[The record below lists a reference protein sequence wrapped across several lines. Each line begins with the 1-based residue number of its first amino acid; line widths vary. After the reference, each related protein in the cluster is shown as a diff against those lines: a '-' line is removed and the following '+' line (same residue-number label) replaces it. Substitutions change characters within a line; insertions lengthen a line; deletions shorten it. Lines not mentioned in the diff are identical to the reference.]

1 MKSDKFDWNTVA
13 AATNQFSSS
22 QLNKDAPDD
31 YLFILEVEKLSI
43 EDALK
48 MEWSALNSKIRRS
61 MRAMKVFVRV
71 YLASEKLLMDQIFGE
86 LESVNSVLADVIP
99 DIAALYSD
107 EAESCVR
114 NECQDILK
122 TLGDCAKAT
131 FLEFQNAV
139 ASNVSADAFP
149 DGGVLPLTRY
159 VMNYI
164 KTLMDYSKTLD
175 EVVKDQDNESSP
187 SVSPNMSPI
196 SEDEN
201 VGESP
206 SSSPLALR
214 FRSLISILESNL
226 DEKSKLY
233 KDESLQHLFL
243 MNNIHYMAEKVKNSE
258 LRTVLG
264 DEWIRK
270 HNWKFQQHA
279 MNYERATWSSILAL
293 LKDEGI
299 QNPGS
304 NSISRTILKERL
316 QSFYLAFEEV
326 YKSQT
331 GWSVPDSQLRDDLR
345 ISTSLRVIRA
355 YLYFSRR
362 YSYRVDE
369 KHVKYTA
376 DDLEVALKCL
386 ADSLLRNENIPTHF
400 TGDVSINCGSIG
412 TYTTARNGR
421 EWIGDDVKPKK
432 LSSLLQMDGSST
444 TSTVIHKLIS
454 ADPVPHKTARISL
467 SHFSYTFQV
476 SPGQKILRLHFYPA
490 PYKGFKRFKDLFTV
504 EAGPFTLISNF
515 SASLTAAA
523 LGVKSFSKE
532 FCISIEENQT
542 LDITF
547 SPASSQSQDSTYAF
561 INGIEIISVPMH
573 LSYFRGDDFD
583 DMLGMWAIVPA
594 QNGNEF
600 NNLTWKKSVD
610 VGFRYLVRIH
620 FCELG
625 LKMAETG
632 GMSFKILINQ
642 MIVDTNTVIVKE
654 RDDHGSL
661 WYRDYMVEMK
671 GRKQESRRD
680 LLICLQS
687 YDEFMDGHRLL
698 KGFEIFK
705 LSNPD
710 NSLASPNALP
720 PARDSPSWIIQYF
733 LSFLGNRNAIATAS
747 ITVIALINIIV
758 YKLRIIWEASTTE
771 EENRPSA
778 RAERVCRRFS
788 LAEIKSAT
796 RNFSDAFVIGK
807 GGFGKVYKGL
817 IDNGRE
823 TVAIKRLKSN
833 SKQGKHKFLTEIET
847 LSELQHINL
856 VSLIGYCSERTEMI
870 LVYEYMACGTLADH
884 LYKLAKDNH
893 SCSSITW
900 KQRLSICIGAARGL
914 DYLHTGHR
922 VIHRDIKTSNIL
934 LDENFEAKVSDFGL
948 AKPEDRSKLQSHVS
962 TKIKGT
968 FGYFDPY
975 YFSTHKLT
983 RQSDTYAFGVVLL
996 EVLCGRPAMDP
1007 TLGEDEC
1014 CLTKWA
1020 RNKINKGEIQQ
1031 IIASSLI
1038 EEISPDSLK
1047 VFLEVAE
1054 RCLHDEPKE
1063 RPTMAKVVLQLE
1075 LALEKQQSRKFV
1087 APETITSA
1095 ANDARP
1101 SNEGTISSVS
1111 TEQAKVA
1118 STDTHTVGPPP
1129 IGGINGETDNTD
1141 PPAGRKDGRKP
1152 KAYESL
1158 QRWAR
1163 QVAFWNRV
1171 KPSKKEEFV
1180 CKSVSEIC
1188 EAEIKLPKFDL
1199 ERIAAATNQFSSSNK
1214 IGQGGFGSVYKA
1226 MLPTGQIVAV
1236 KMFSFSTQGLNE
1248 FKHEIRLVSN
1258 LQHRNIV
1265 KLLGY
1270 CIHGEGGM
1278 LLYEFMENGRLDTFI
1293 FDEVQCHQLQ
1303 WSLRFKIIL
1312 GFARGVLYL
1321 HEGKRLRIVHRDL
1334 KPNNILLDTEMNPRI
1349 PGFGIAK
1356 TLGDDQSDAETRL
1369 AGTLGYIPQEYAF
1382 EGRLSE
1388 KLDVYRFGVVVLEI
1402 LSGKK
1407 NMRYP
1412 RYDLNLIAFA
1422 WELWSEGRALDLIDE
1437 SVGGAFPAEEALRC
1451 IHVSLLCTQ
1460 QQPHL
1465 RPTMRSV
1472 IVLLLDTGFSLQEKV
1487 AKAASYRGNVER
1499 TGALNLE
1506 NEYPESSFIAS
1517 QMSEINEHNGIPDSG
1532 CDTAATFEYDN
1543 KISEVVIR
1551 RTGPFYSC

>member
-1 MKSDKFDWNTVA
+1 MHPCAV
-13 AATNQFSSS
+13 
-22 QLNKDAPDD
+22 
-31 YLFILEVEKLSI
+31 SI
-43 EDALK
+43 P
-48 MEWSALNSKIRRS
+48 
-61 MRAMKVFVRV
+61 F
-71 YLASEKLLMDQIFGE
+71 
-86 LESVNSVLADVIP
+86 
-99 DIAALYSD
+99 
-107 EAESCVR
+107 
-114 NECQDILK
+114 
-122 TLGDCAKAT
+122 
-131 FLEFQNAV
+131 
-139 ASNVSADAFP
+139 
-149 DGGVLPLTRY
+149 
-159 VMNYI
+159 
-164 KTLMDYSKTLD
+164 
-175 EVVKDQDNESSP
+175 
-187 SVSPNMSPI
+187 
-196 SEDEN
+196 
-201 VGESP
+201 
-206 SSSPLALR
+206 
-214 FRSLISILESNL
+214 
-226 DEKSKLY
+226 
-233 KDESLQHLFL
+233 LFL
-243 MNNIHYMAEKVKNSE
+243 CF
-258 LRTVLG
+258 L
-264 DEWIRK
+264 
-270 HNWKFQQHA
+270 
-279 MNYERATWSSILAL
+279 
-293 LKDEGI
+293 
-299 QNPGS
+299 
-304 NSISRTILKERL
+304 
-316 QSFYLAFEEV
+316 
-326 YKSQT
+326 
-331 GWSVPDSQLRDDLR
+331 
-345 ISTSLRVIRA
+345 STSTFVGG
-355 YLYFSRR
+355 
-362 YSYRVDE
+362 
-369 KHVKYTA
+369 
-376 DDLEVALKCL
+376 
-386 ADSLLRNENIPTHF
+386 IPTHF
-400 TGDVSINCGSIG
+400 TGDVRINCGSIG
-412 TYTTARNGR
+412 TSTASNGR
-421 EWIGDDVKPKK
+421 EWIGDVKPKF
-432 LSSLLQMDGSST
+432 SSLLQIEGSST
-444 TSTVIHKLIS
+444 TSTLIDKLIS

-467 SHFSYTFQV
+467 SHFSYTFQL

-504 EAGPFTLISNF
+504 EAGVFTLIRNF

-547 SPASSQSQDSTYAF
+547 SPASSQAQDSTYAF

-573 LSYFRGDDFD
+573 LSYYRGGDLGAQVVGEKSLVYIDNSTALELIHRINVKWDSVSSGDDFD
-583 DMLGMWAIVPA
+583 DMLGMWATVPA

-632 GMSFKILINQ
+632 GMIFKILINQ
-642 MIVDTNTVIVKE
+642 MIVDTNTDIVKE
-654 RDDHGSL
+654 RDNHGSL
-661 WYRDYMVEMK
+661 RYRDYMVTMK
-671 GRKQESRRD
+671 GRKQEGRRD

-687 YDEFMDGHRLL
+687 SDELMDGHRLL

-720 PARDSPSWIIQYF
+720 PARDSPSWIIQRF
-733 LSFLGNRNAIATAS
+733 VSSLGNRNAIATAS
-747 ITVIALINIIV
+747 ITVIAVINIIV
-758 YKLRIIWEASTTE
+758 YKLRIIWEASITE

-807 GGFGKVYKGL
+807 GGFGKVYRGL
-817 IDNGRE
+817 IDNERE

-833 SKQGKHKFLTEIET
+833 SKQGKHEFLTEIET
-847 LSELQHINL
+847 LSELRHINL
-856 VSLIGYCSERTEMI
+856 VSLIGYCSERREMI

-884 LYKLAKDNH
+884 LYKLAKDNNT
-893 SCSSITW
+893 CSSITW
-900 KQRLSICIGAARGL
+900 KQRLNICIGAARGL

-922 VIHRDIKTSNIL
+922 VIHRDVKTSNIL
-934 LDENFEAKVSDFGL
+934 LDENFVAKVSDFGL

-983 RQSDTYAFGVVLL
+983 RKSDTYAFGVVLL
-996 EVLCGRPAMDP
+996 EVLCERPAMDP

-1020 RNKINKGEIQQ
+1020 QSKINKGEIEQ

-1038 EEISPDSLK
+1038 EEISPDSLR
-1047 VFLEVAE
+1047 VFLGVAE

-1063 RPTMAKVVLQLE
+1063 RPTMAQVVQQLE

-1087 APETITSA
+1087 APEKIRSVV
-1095 ANDARP
+1095 NDART
-1101 SNEGTISSVS
+1101 SNDGTISSVS

-1118 STDTHTVGPPP
+1118 STDTIGPPP
-1129 IGGINGETDNTD
+1129 IGGTDGEMDNTD
-1141 PPAGRKDGRKP
+1141 PPSGRKDGEKP

-1163 QVAFWNRV
+1163 QVAFWRV
-1171 KPSKKEEFV
+1171 KPSKKEEIV
-1180 CKSVSEIC
+1180 WKSVS
-1188 EAEIKLPKFDL
+1188 EIKLPKFDL

-1236 KMFSFSTQGLNE
+1236 KMFSFSTHGLDE
-1248 FKHEIRLVSN
+1248 FKHEILLGSN

-1278 LLYEFMENGRLDTFI
+1278 LLYEFMENGSLDTFI

-1303 WSLRFKIIL
+1303 WSLRFKIML
-1312 GFARGVLYL
+1312 GVARGVLYL
-1321 HEGKRLRIVHRDL
+1321 HEGSRLRIIHRDL

-1349 PGFGIAK
+1349 SGFGIAK
-1356 TLGDDQSDAETRL
+1356 TLGDNQSDTETRV
-1369 AGTLGYIPQEYAF
+1369 AGTLENFRKA
-1382 EGRLSE
+1382 R
-1388 KLDVYRFGVVVLEI
+1388 VYSFGVALLEI

-1407 NMRYP
+1407 NIRYP

-1451 IHVSLLCTQ
+1451 IHVGLLCTQ
-1460 QQPHL
+1460 QQPYH

-1472 IVLLLDTGFSLQEKV
+1472 IVLLLDKGFSLQEKV
-1487 AKAASYRGNVER
+1487 AEAASYRGSMER
-1499 TGALNLE
+1499 TGASNME
-1506 NEYPESSFIAS
+1506 NEYLESSFIAS
-1517 QMSEINEHNGIPDSG
+1517 RTFEYNEHNGIPDLGS
-1532 CDTAATFEYDN
+1532 DSAATFEYDN
-1543 KISEVVIR
+1543 TMQR
-1551 RTGPFYSC
+1551 